1 MRPARHAAR
10 WLWPLAGLLSLLL
23 GWLLLGALLGQDTF
37 PGPAATLAYAAR
49 ESARGTLWGHVGIT
63 LWRVLLSFVLALL
76 LGVPL
81 GLALG
86 RSRALAGFLAPWLA
100 AVLSVPRILVLL
112 AAYLLVGL
120 NERALVGAITL
131 ILLPGVA
138 VQVREGVRGLDPRL
152 YGMARAFGLGRAAT
166 LRAVTWPQLTPTL
179 LGTARLTLSLA
190 WKMVVFGEVFGR
202 TSGVGYMLAFAFQQF
217 EMRALL
223 AYGLVMTVILGAADA
238 ALGALGARSA
248 AWRAGGTP

>member
-23 GWLLLGALLGQDTF
+23 GWLLLGQDTF

-100 AVLSVPRILVLL
+100 AMLSVPRILVLL

>member
-1 MRPARHAAR
+1 MRRAPGGG
-10 WLWPLAGLLSLLL
+10 LWPLAGLLSLLL

-49 ESARGTLWGHVGIT
+49 ESARGALWGHVGIT
-63 LWRVLLSFVLALL
+63 LWRVLASFALALA
-76 LGVPL
+76 LGAPL

-86 RSRALAGFLAPWLA
+86 RSRALSGFLAPWLSA
-100 AVLSVPRILVLL
+100 LLSVPRILVLL
-112 AAYLLVGL
+112 AAYLLIGL
-120 NERALVGAITL
+120 NERALTGAITL

-138 VQVREGVRGLDPRL
+138 VQVREGVRALDPRL
-152 YGMARAFGLGRAAT
+152 SAMARAFGLGRAET
-166 LRAVTWPQLTPTL
+166 LRAVIWPQLTPTL
-179 LGTARLTLSLA
+179 LGSARVTLSLA

-223 AYGLVMTVILGAADA
+223 AYGLIMTLILGAADA
-238 ALGALGARSA
+238 ALAALGARSA
-248 AWRAGGTP
+248 AWRGGET